1 MSHAV
6 TIQNIAKSLGL
17 SRNTVAKVL
26 NGHPMPEKTVKT
38 VMNKAV
44 EMGYK
49 NLNFS
54 VGGGDRHY
62 FNRILITSSRP
73 IYDVDF
79 YVPVVKEIES
89 EAFHHSYDIVQFIS
103 DDPKVLKRYVNDSG
117 VDGIVVF
124 DATSPESIQ
133 RILALGKPT
142 VFYDFNPSIYL
153 FQGNFS
159 VIVME
164 GYLSTKNLLVDLI
177 RRHKAQSVGF
187 IGDPTHCFGFE
198 ERYRA
203 LNDAA
208 NECGLRTPAPTS
220 LLFKEGYDY
229 GKTSLLAEALHG
241 LPQIPEI
248 IQCANDYIASRVEK
262 ALELLRI
269 GIPNNTQVIGFDDSF
284 ESASA
289 DIPITTFRC
298 DKAALGSAIFQ
309 SIHKQIVSPRQNRII
324 ASVLSESV
332 LRKSTLS

>member
-6 TIQNIAKSLGL
+6 TIQDIAKSLGL

-26 NGHPMPEKTVKT
+26 NGHAMPEKTVKI

-54 VGGGDRHY
+54 AGGSERRY
-62 FNRILITSSRP
+62 FNRILITSARP

-89 EAFHHSYDIVQFIS
+89 EAFHHSYDIVQFVS
-103 DDPKVLKRYVNDSG
+103 DDPKVLKRYVNDSN

-124 DATSPESIQ
+124 DATGSEAIQ
-133 RILALGKPT
+133 PILALGKPT
-142 VFYDFNPSIYL
+142 VFYDFCPRIYS

-159 VIVME
+159 VVLME
-164 GYLSTKNLLVDLI
+164 GYHSTKNLLIELI
-177 RRHKAQSVGF
+177 HRSNAKCVGF

-208 NECGLRTPAPTS
+208 SECNLSAPAPTS

-241 LPQIPEI
+241 LPQIPDI

-269 GIPNNTQVIGFDDSF
+269 SIPQSVQIVGFDDSF
-284 ESASA
+284 ESANA
-289 DIPITTFRC
+289 DIPITSFRC

-309 SIHKQIVSPRQNRII
+309 AIHKQIVSPQQNRII
-324 ASVLSESV
+324 SSVLSEAV